1 MSPSL
6 STGIQLP
13 RADVAHLRA
22 EFAAR
27 NCIVLSHLLAP
38 NTQQQLLQQLAKAHF
53 VAKTHHTAAAAEFAK
68 DVTIVGDALA
78 LHHLHL
84 LFNHPQLF
92 AFVQA
97 VTGCP
102 TIGCVYGRIYRT
114 LPNADHHLDWH
125 DDTHDADTHDDDTP
139 DDDTPNDDTEE
150 GSGTRLIGLSVNLS
164 PEAYGGGHFQ
174 LRKKGSTALLA
185 DVTHACVGDAHLF
198 RIGRDLEHCLTPVTG
213 TVARTAAAGWFLDQP
228 QALGLLK
235 SFAVKGQRRII
246 HTAVQKEF
254 AL

>member
-102 TIGCVYGRIYRT
+102 AIGCFYGRIYRT
-114 LPNADHHLDWH
+114 LPDADHHLDWH
-125 DDTHDADTHDDDTP
+125 DDTHDDDA
-139 DDDTPNDDTEE
+139 EE

-164 PEAYGGGHFQ
+164 PAAYGGGHFQ
-174 LRKKGSTALLA
+174 LRKKDSTTLLA
-185 DVTHACVGDAHLF
+185 DVAHRCVGDAHLF
-198 RIGRDLEHCLTPVTG
+198 RISSDLEHCLTPVTG

-235 SFAVKGQRRII
+235 SFAVKGQRRVI
-246 HTAVQKEF
+246 HAAVQKEF